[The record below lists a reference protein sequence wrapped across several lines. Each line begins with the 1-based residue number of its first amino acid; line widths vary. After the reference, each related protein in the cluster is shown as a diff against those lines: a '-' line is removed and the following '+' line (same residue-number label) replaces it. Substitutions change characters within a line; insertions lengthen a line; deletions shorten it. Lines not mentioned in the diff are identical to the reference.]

1 VTTQTVSGGSIQTD
15 ARSAEEQAD
24 ALADTLLQQLRA
36 GWKRPDLSID
46 VQPSDEGIVLSITP
60 AQMPGEY
67 TYIVQRHL
75 AAPALRQLERNGDLD
90 NLVAE
95 ILFDMEAFPGIAYA

>member
-1 VTTQTVSGGSIQTD
+1 MTTQTVSRGSTQTD
-15 ARSAEEQAD
+15 AHRAAEQAD

-60 AQMPGEY
+60 VQMPGEY

-75 AAPALRQLERNGDLD
+75 PAPALHQLERNGDLD

-95 ILFDMEAFPGIAYA
+95 ILFDMEAFPAIACA